1 MLISEMRIGSEL
13 LRILDYATEKG
24 SGDETI
30 PGLDIEVLINEADAH
45 LN

>member
-1 MLISEMRIGSEL
+1 MSEIRMGSEL

-30 PGLDIEVLINEADAH
+30 PGTDIEVLISEADAH